1 MTRFFDGS
9 LEANTK
15 VTLFRNESVNE
26 TTETYIYLQDLN
38 DDGEIF
44 FNVDYETKHTD
55 GSFEEGNGME
65 NLDMILNAYGFENY
79 QNLSSYFRYMF
90 ENDKDAFYKVI
101 DDIKSKGIELSVDES
116 EGFEGNGGFFIRGG
130 NLCNRR

>member
-44 FNVDYETKHTD
+44 FNVDYETNIQTVLLKKV
-55 GSFEEGNGME
+55 ME
-65 NLDMILNAYGFENY
+65 WKIW
-79 QNLSSYFRYMF
+79 
-90 ENDKDAFYKVI
+90 I
-101 DDIKSKGIELSVDES
+101 
-116 EGFEGNGGFFIRGG
+116 
-130 NLCNRR
+130 